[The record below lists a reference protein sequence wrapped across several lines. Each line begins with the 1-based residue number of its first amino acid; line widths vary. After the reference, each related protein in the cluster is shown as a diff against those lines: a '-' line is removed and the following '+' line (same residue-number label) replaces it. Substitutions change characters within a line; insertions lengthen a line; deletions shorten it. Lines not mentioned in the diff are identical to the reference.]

1 METNLYIDLPK
12 THYQPEEILRGE
24 ILWALEKPPE
34 RIYLSLG
41 WWTEGRGSKDA
52 KIETELDWPTLDT
65 AGQQSFEIP
74 LPKTPYSF
82 QGQLIT
88 LKWALELHTEK
99 GKLTHSVEISIGPGD
114 APVDLPLLEDESARK
129 SFFRIGHR

>member
-12 THYQPEEILRGE
+12 THFQPGEILRGE
-24 ILWALEKPPE
+24 ILWALDQAPE

-41 WWTEGRGSKDA
+41 WWTEGRGTKDA
-52 KIETELDWPTLDT
+52 KIETELDWQTREP
-65 AGQQSFEIP
+65 AGKQSFEIP

-88 LKWALELHTEK
+88 LKWALELRAER
-99 GKLTHSVEISIGPGD
+99 GKQTDSVDISIAPGD
-114 APVDLPLLEDESARK
+114 APVDLPLIEDESARK
-129 SFFRIGHR
+129 SLFRIGHR

>member
-1 METNLYIDLPK
+1 MEAKLYIDLPK
-12 THYQPEEILRGE
+12 THYQPEELLRGE
-24 ILWALEKPPE
+24 ILWALDEAPG

-52 KIETELDWPTLDT
+52 KIETELDWPTRDS
-65 AGQQSFEIP
+65 AGQHKFELP

-88 LKWALELHTEK
+88 LKWALELRTEK
-99 GKLTHSVEISIGPGD
+99 GKHRHSLDLTIAPGD
-114 APVDLPLLEDESARK
+114 GPVDLPILEDESSRK
-129 SFFRIGHR
+129 SLFRFGRR